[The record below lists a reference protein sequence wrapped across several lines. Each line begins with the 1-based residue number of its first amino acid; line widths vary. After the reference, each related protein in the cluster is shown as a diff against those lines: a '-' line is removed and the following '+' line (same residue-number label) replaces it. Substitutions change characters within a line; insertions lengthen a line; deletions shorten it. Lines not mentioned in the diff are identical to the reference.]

1 MTTNDQMDLFDNP
14 TDKPSTAAGRA
25 CPPSRPQRSR
35 RNSSTGRPE
44 VAANVL
50 AEVHMGRYGLLDDS
64 DRYVVFEDDTR
75 VRLAADDTV
84 LASLA
89 ANGYLKRRPAR
100 DTVTCRH
107 GVVRKPVTPLRLTRR
122 GHALMHRW
130 QALTPLRTRDT

>member
-1 MTTNDQMDLFDNP
+1 MTELDLFGNP
-14 TDKPSTAAGRA
+14 VTPQHPAPSRA
-25 CPPSRPQRSR
+25 CPPPRPQRSR
-35 RNSSTGRPE
+35 RNRSTGRPE
-44 VAANVL
+44 VAADVL

-84 LASLA
+84 LASLM
-89 ANGYLKRRPAR
+89 ANGYLERGPAR

-107 GVVRKPVTPLRLTRR
+107 GVVRKPVTPLRLTKR
-122 GHALMHRW
+122 GHALMNRW